1 MATVDFRSDPAISEK
16 WKTRFAFFEQFGAPS
31 TQTYKDE
38 LKKLEYKQRL
48 LINFNFFAFFFGVI
62 YMAIIGLWK
71 KALAILGMAVAIN
84 VVLYVIHAP
93 GPISRGVGIG
103 FGVLCAMCVNYAL
116 YLKKVKG
123 QDGWNPF
130 EGMRW

>member
-31 TQTYKDE
+31 TQTYKDA
-38 LKKLEYKQRL
+38 LKQLPYKQRL
-48 LINFNFFAFFFGVI
+48 LININFFAFFFGMI
-62 YMAIIGLWK
+62 YLAIIGLWK
-71 KALAILGMAVAIN
+71 KALVLLGLAVAVM
-84 VVLYVIHAP
+84 VVEYALGVPAP
-93 GPISRGVGIG
+93 VSRGIDFAFAFLCG
-103 FGVLCAMCVNYAL
+103 LCANYAL
-116 YLKKVKG
+116 YLKVVKG